1 MFVSDI
7 LNRKGTSVVSVG
19 PGDRIGDVASVLHDE
34 RIGAVLVRDETGT
47 LVGMLSERDIVNAIA
62 DQGSSCLD
70 FKAADLMTAEV
81 VTCKPKDSVTEAM
94 TLMTERR
101 IRHLPVIEA
110 NKLIG
115 VISIGDVVKERLAE
129 AEFEAEQLREYI
141 TAS

>member
-7 LNRKGTSVVSVG
+7 LNRKGSSVVSVG

-70 FKAADLMTAEV
+70 FKASDLMTAEV
-81 VTCKPKDSVTEAM
+81 VTCKPNDSVTEAM

-101 IRHLPVIEA
+101 IRHLPVIES
-110 NKLIG
+110 NKLLG

-129 AEFEAEQLREYI
+129 AELEAEQLREYI